1 MAPPPQR
8 HDEPSAEEVLLH
20 NALCL
25 LDVQR
30 ADGAKGLDFG
40 PALFRSGGGK
50 GAREVV
56 WHHLHCVIEGR
67 AAAKKVLTFCARV
80 RVLGVRAA
88 RRRRRVPA
96 VFSFALTSPPITS

>member
-8 HDEPSAEEVLLH
+8 HQHDEPSAEEVLLH

-56 WHHLHCVIEGR
+56 WHHLYSVIEGR
-67 AAAKKVLTFCARV
+67 AAAKKVWLV
-80 RVLGVRAA
+80 VDVRACVRGAAAAHA
-88 RRRRRVPA
+88 RRLVCLFFRA
-96 VFSFALTSPPITS
+96 N

>member
-8 HDEPSAEEVLLH
+8 HHHDEPSAEEVLLH

-56 WHHLHCVIEGR
+56 WHHLYSVIEGR
-67 AAAKKVLTFCARV
+67 AAAKKVGLVVGCARV
-80 RVLGVRAA
+80 RACAAQRAA
-88 RRRRRVPA
+88 RRTAAAARLF
-96 VFSFALTSPPITS
+96 FSRAD